1 MVDTWPTPRKQPCAR
16 PSTSHR
22 PPGPLADLPTEEL
35 VAAARGRRVAG
46 AWAEIVV
53 RYERL
58 VLGVVGSF
66 RLQEADAADA
76 AASTWLRAM
85 EGLPALRDPE
95 RLGGWLRTI
104 ARRECL
110 GGAAPDRVRGAQR
123 HRRGRDARRR
133 ARARGGRR
141 RLRGGPRHH
150 RRDDAPLRT
159 RQQLILAL
167 FFLPRASYTTVAADA
182 EMPIG
187 SIGPTRK
194 RALGALRVG
203 LEQAGYGPDA
213 LAA

>member
-1 MVDTWPTPRKQPCAR
+1 MRPTRAQP
-16 PSTSHR
+16 PVPT
-22 PPGPLADLPTEEL
+22 GPLAELPTEQL
-35 VAAARGRRVAG
+35 VAAACEGAAW

-85 EGLPALRDPE
+85 EGVPALREPE

-110 GGAAPDRVRGAQR
+110 GVLRQNVFEEPSDIAVATVPAAEPGPEAAVVACEVGRVITDVMAHLPGRGQR
-123 HRRGRDARRR
+123 
-133 ARARGGRR
+133 
-141 RLRGGPRHH
+141 
-150 RRDDAPLRT
+150 
-159 RQQLILAL
+159 LILAL

-203 LEQAGYGPDA
+203 LERAGYGPDA

>member
-1 MVDTWPTPRKQPCAR
+1 MRPTRPQPLS
-16 PSTSHR
+16 PI
-22 PPGPLADLPTEEL
+22 GPLADLPTEHL
-35 VAAARGRRVAG
+35 VAAACEGATD
-46 AWAEIVV
+46 AWAEIVL

-85 EGLPALRDPE
+85 EGLPALRDPD

-110 GGAAPDRVRGAQR
+110 GLLRQTVLEEPSDAAAASTPAVEPGPEAVVVACEVGRVIADAMAHLPGRGQR
-123 HRRGRDARRR
+123 
-133 ARARGGRR
+133 
-141 RLRGGPRHH
+141 
-150 RRDDAPLRT
+150 
-159 RQQLILAL
+159 LILAL
-167 FFLPRASYTTVAADA
+167 FYLPRASYTTVAADA
-182 EMPIG
+182 DMPIG

-194 RALGALRVG
+194 RALGALRAG

>member
-1 MVDTWPTPRKQPCAR
+1 MRT
-16 PSTSHR
+16 STSTQ
-22 PPGPLADLPTEEL
+22 PGPLADLPTPEL
-35 VAAARGRRVAG
+35 VAAARTRTPD
-46 AWAEIVV
+46 AWAEIVA

-58 VLGVVGSF
+58 VHGVVGSF

-110 GGAAPDRVRGAQR
+110 AVLRQTVFEEPSDVAAAGVATVDPGPEALVVACDVGRVIADAMAVLPGRGQR
-123 HRRGRDARRR
+123 
-133 ARARGGRR
+133 
-141 RLRGGPRHH
+141 
-150 RRDDAPLRT
+150 
-159 RQQLILAL
+159 LIIAL
-167 FFLPRASYTTVAADA
+167 FYLPRAPYTTVAADA
-182 EMPIG
+182 DMPVG

-194 RALGALRVG
+194 RALGALRVE
-203 LEQAGYGPDA
+203 LEEAGYGPDA